1 VYIIEYAL
9 AIYPISVGI
18 SLLKR
23 QADMNV
29 NPQSMKGGY
38 RRVNDQPDRQRKC
51 EAWHFERIEAVIGA
65 TKAVWPMTMDA
76 DGSRAFNLM

>member
-1 VYIIEYAL
+1 MEYTL
-9 AIYPISVGI
+9 AFYSISVGI

-29 NPQSMKGGY
+29 NPQSMEGGQ
-38 RRVNDQPDRQRKC
+38 RRVKYQPGRQRKC
-51 EAWHFERIEAVIGA
+51 VDGHFERIEAVMGE
-65 TKAVWPMTMDA
+65 TKPAWPMTMDA